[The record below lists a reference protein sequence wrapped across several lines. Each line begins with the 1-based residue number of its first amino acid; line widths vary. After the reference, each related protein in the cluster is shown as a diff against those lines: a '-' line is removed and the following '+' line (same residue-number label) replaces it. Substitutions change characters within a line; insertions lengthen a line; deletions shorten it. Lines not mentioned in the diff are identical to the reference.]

1 MPDLRAAMVDLA
13 GLTARQGGTAVLF
26 DMDHTE
32 GTYAS
37 AQVLRRL
44 YDRVVVVTPRD
55 RIAEDVPLV
64 TRLGILRRFASL
76 GIEVLPLS
84 EPSPAS
90 RLEDGVVSVRNVYT
104 GDEREL
110 GEVALLTYA
119 TPRFADDALATP
131 LAAAGV
137 ELHLVGDC
145 RAPRTVMAAT
155 SEGHAAGH
163 AL

>member
-1 MPDLRAAMVDLA
+1 PMAWREEGIVPDLRAAMTDLA
-13 GLTARQGGTAVLF
+13 GLTARQGGTVVLF

-32 GTYAS
+32 GTYAA

-64 TRLGILRRFASL
+64 TRLGILRRFAL
-76 GIEVLPLS
+76 QGIEVLPLF

-90 RLEDGVVSVRNVYT
+90 RLEDGVVSVQNVYT
-104 GDEREL
+104 GEERVI
-110 GEVALLTYA
+110 GEVALLTYS
-119 TPRFADDALATP
+119 TPRVADDALAAP
-131 LAAAGV
+131 LAAAGI

-145 RAPRTVMAAT
+145 R
-155 SEGHAAGH
+155 
-163 AL
+163 